1 MIFNVIVGI
10 WITLGLTL
18 GFAMPPAENLVATP
32 LAFLHV
38 PMAFG
43 MEMALFGAAIYGGLW
58 LKRRRSG
65 DDAMSLALAE
75 TGFVFGI
82 IATITGSLWAK
93 LNWGAYWN
101 WDPQQTGIVATLLT
115 YAALFALRSAA
126 EDEEKSRDLWA
137 VYAIFGFIAAIF
149 WTFIFRRLMGS
160 LHPEKT
166 TVTSSGIFKF
176 ALWFNILGYT
186 LLVVR
191 IAQVRA
197 RLERAARRLKEI
209 TWNNSI

>member
-1 MIFNVIVGI
+1 MIFNIVVGI

-38 PMAFG
+38 PMAFA

-58 LKRRRSG
+58 LKRRRPA
-65 DDAMSLALAE
+65 DDAMSVALAE
-75 TGFVFGI
+75 TGLIFGL

-101 WDPQQTGIVATLLT
+101 WDPQQAGIVATLLS
-115 YAALFALRSAA
+115 YAALFAVRSAI
-126 EDEEKSRDLWA
+126 EDEDKSRDLWA
-137 VYAIFGFIAAIF
+137 VYGIIAFIAAVF

-166 TVTSSGIFKF
+166 TVSSSGIFKI
-176 ALWFNILGYT
+176 ALWFNIFGYT
-186 LLVVR
+186 LLIVR
-191 IAQVRA
+191 VAQLRA
-197 RLERAARRLKEI
+197 RIERASLKLKEI
-209 TWNNSI
+209 SWNSSI

>member
-1 MIFNVIVGI
+1 MIFNIIAGI

-32 LAFLHV
+32 LAFLHI

-126 EDEEKSRDLWA
+126 DDEEKARDLWA
-137 VYAIFGFIAAIF
+137 VYAIFGFVAAVF
-149 WTFIFRRLMGS
+149 WTFIFRRLIGS
-160 LHPEKT
+160 LHPEET
-166 TVTSSGIFKF
+166 TRTSSGIFKF
-176 ALWFNILGYT
+176 ALWFNIFGYT
-186 LLVVR
+186 FLMVR
-191 IAQVRA
+191 IAQLRA
-197 RLERAARRLKEI
+197 RLERASRRLKEI
-209 TWNNSI
+209 TWNSSI